1 MYTDELEKFSPPE
14 IVSRPV
20 DDLILQM
27 KAMGIEK
34 VINFPFPTPPS
45 EESLVVSSECD
56 HPQPSFV
63 ISQFLYQSGIMYSLT
78 SQLLV
83 PKTYNI
89 SLSFMCPLT
98 S

>member
-1 MYTDELEKFSPPE
+1 MSVAHCDPFCYRLYSSSVYKDEFEKFSPPE

-45 EESLVVSSECD
+45 EESLLVRKMRHLHEKFIK
-56 HPQPSFV
+56 PT
-63 ISQFLYQSGIMYSLT
+63 SG
-78 SQLLV
+78 LLE
-83 PKTYNI
+83 TYFEVE
-89 SLSFMCPLT
+89 LS
-98 S
+98 

>member
-1 MYTDELEKFSPPE
+1 MFSYLIDHSGQPIWQVTFNSNCKIGKFCYRLYSSSVYKDEFEKFSPPE

-45 EESLVVSSECD
+45 EESLLVRRTK
-56 HPQPSFV
+56 PSV
-63 ISQFLYQSGIMYSLT
+63 
-78 SQLLV
+78 
-83 PKTYNI
+83 
-89 SLSFMCPLT
+89 
-98 S
+98 